1 MQKFIQILCVGLWV
15 FAGHSAKAQ
24 MFDYYVLSLSWSP
37 SWCQLTGL
45 KRGAEQCDATR
56 DLAWILHG
64 LWPQYENGWPK
75 FCKTTQPAPTPKQLK
90 TMRHIMGSEG
100 LALHAWR
107 KHGTCANLAADDYFQ
122 ASRAAFEAI
131 RKPDQL
137 TLPLSEQRFAPTS
150 LIDSVLRDNLQ
161 LQPNNLVVTCRKGL
175 LHELRICLDKQLS
188 PRRCG
193 RDVLRGCSDPYISAP
208 TPP

>member
-15 FAGHSAKAQ
+15 FAGHNAKAQ
-24 MFDYYVLSLSWSP
+24 TFDYYVLSLSWSP

-56 DLAWILHG
+56 DLRWILHG

-75 FCKTTQPAPTPKQLK
+75 FCKTAQPAPTPKQLK
-90 TMRHIMGSEG
+90 TMRPIMGSQG

-107 KHGTCANLAADDYFQ
+107 KHGTCAGLSADDYFQ

-131 RKPDQL
+131 RKPDPL
-137 TLPLSEQRFAPTS
+137 ALPLSEQRFAPAS
-150 LIDSVLRDNLQ
+150 LKASVLGDNPQ
-161 LQPNNLVVTCRKGL
+161 LHPKNLVVT
-175 LHELRICLDKQLS
+175 
-188 PRRCG
+188 
-193 RDVLRGCSDPYISAP
+193 
-208 TPP
+208 

>member
-1 MQKFIQILCVGLWV
+1 MQKFIQIICVGLWV
-15 FAGHSAKAQ
+15 FTGHSAKAQ

-100 LALHAWR
+100 SVSYTH
-107 KHGTCANLAADDYFQ
+107 
-122 ASRAAFEAI
+122 
-131 RKPDQL
+131 L
-137 TLPLSEQRFAPTS
+137 TLPTIR
-150 LIDSVLRDNLQ
+150 SV
-161 LQPNNLVVTCRKGL
+161 
-175 LHELRICLDKQLS
+175 
-188 PRRCG
+188 
-193 RDVLRGCSDPYISAP
+193 
-208 TPP
+208 

>member
-15 FAGHSAKAQ
+15 FAGHNAKAQ
-24 MFDYYVLSLSWSP
+24 TFDYYVLSLSWSP

-56 DLAWILHG
+56 DLRWILHG

-75 FCKTTQPAPTPKQLK
+75 FCKTAQPAPTPKQLK
-90 TMRHIMGSEG
+90 TMRPIMGSQG

-107 KHGTCANLAADDYFQ
+107 KHGTCAGLSADDYFQ

-131 RKPDQL
+131 RKPDPL
-137 TLPLSEQRFAPTS
+137 ALPLSEQRFAPAS
-150 LIDSVLRDNLQ
+150 LKDSVLRDNPQ
-161 LQPNNLVVTCRKGL
+161 LQPKNLVVTCRKGL
-175 LHELRICLDKQLS
+175 LHELRICLDKSLS
-188 PRRCG
+188 PRHCG
-193 RDVLRGCSDPYISAP
+193 RDVLNGCSESFISAP

>member
-1 MQKFIQILCVGLWV
+1 
-15 FAGHSAKAQ
+15 

-100 LALHAWR
+100 LALHACR

-188 PRRCG
+188 PRCCG